1 MINIF
6 KNSVYRRMFIA
17 NLFSTLGSFVATTA
31 LMFHLLKEFPKN
43 PAYAT
48 TAEMMLSIPVLF
60 VFFLVGI
67 VADKLDR
74 KKVCFYSDMFAA
86 ICGILLLISTYYNFL
101 YYMFFSLFLIS
112 MFQRFFAPSFQSL
125 LQGVLDKED
134 YSVLAGINQMIQ
146 SLFSIFGTGISI
158 FIYWYFGISGAIV
171 INIICFLCSGLLINS
186 LSISEEVRLPN
197 GSHKIKDLSIKKI
210 LIEFLSGLEYTF
222 KNRILSQLVLG
233 FVLFGLLNGI
243 LAVLPIYTL
252 KYKLIPN
259 GYEEVSILL
268 GSVMGIGLLLGSFCS
283 SFFVKRFNAKV
294 IIVSCSMLT
303 GFCFGICSLANN
315 LFVFMLFIFLSA
327 FFVPFINVAIV
338 GLVFNIVDSKFMG
351 RVQSIIS
358 PIALLFQTLSLSFI
372 AVVYPRWI
380 SLEFLYLTLFGL
392 MFCAG
397 ILYLFFLPNNLEE
410 KTNTV
415 KESAV

>member
-6 KNSVYRRMFIA
+6 KNSIYRRMFIA
-17 NLFSTLGSFVATTA
+17 NLFSSLGSFVATTA

-43 PAYAT
+43 PSYAT
-48 TAEMMLSIPVLF
+48 IAEMMLSIPVLC
-60 VFFLVGI
+60 VFFLVGL
-67 VADKLDR
+67 VADKFDR
-74 KKVCFYSDMFAA
+74 KKVCFYSDMFSA
-86 ICGILLLISTYYNFL
+86 ICGVLLLISTYNNFL

-112 MFQRFFAPSFQSL
+112 MFQRFFSPSFQSL
-125 LQGVLDKED
+125 LQGVLEKED
-134 YSVLAGINQMIQ
+134 YAVLAGINQMIQ

-158 FIYWYFGISGAIV
+158 FIYWYFGINGAILV
-171 INIICFLCSGLLINS
+171 NIICFLCSGLLINS

-197 GSHKIKDLSIKKI
+197 GIHKIKDLSMKKI
-210 LIEFLSGLEYTF
+210 LIEFISGLEYTF
-222 KNRILSQLVLG
+222 KNRILFQLVLG

-252 KYKLIPN
+252 KYKFIPN
-259 GYEEVSILL
+259 RYEEISILL

-294 IIVSCSMLT
+294 IIVSCSLLT
-303 GFCFGICSLANN
+303 GFCFGICSLVNN
-315 LFVFMLFIFLSA
+315 LFLFMFFIFLSA

-338 GLVFNIVDSKFMG
+338 GLVFNIVNPKFMG

-358 PIALLFQTLSLSFI
+358 PIVLLFQTLGLSFVAI
-372 AVVYPRWI
+372 FYPKSI
-380 SLEFLYLTLFGL
+380 SLEFLYLILFVL

-397 ILYLFFLPNNLEE
+397 MLYLFFFPNNPEE
-410 KTNTV
+410 QTNTV
-415 KESAV
+415 KESIV

>member
-1 MINIF
+1 
-6 KNSVYRRMFIA
+6 
-17 NLFSTLGSFVATTA
+17 
-31 LMFHLLKEFPKN
+31 
-43 PAYAT
+43 
-48 TAEMMLSIPVLF
+48 
-60 VFFLVGI
+60 
-67 VADKLDR
+67 
-74 KKVCFYSDMFAA
+74 
-86 ICGILLLISTYYNFL
+86 
-101 YYMFFSLFLIS
+101 
-112 MFQRFFAPSFQSL
+112 
-125 LQGVLDKED
+125 
-134 YSVLAGINQMIQ
+134 
-146 SLFSIFGTGISI
+146 
-158 FIYWYFGISGAIV
+158 
-171 INIICFLCSGLLINS
+171 
-186 LSISEEVRLPN
+186 
-197 GSHKIKDLSIKKI
+197 
-210 LIEFLSGLEYTF
+210 
-222 KNRILSQLVLG
+222 
-233 FVLFGLLNGI
+233 
-243 LAVLPIYTL
+243 
-252 KYKLIPN
+252 YKLIPN

-315 LFVFMLFIFLSA
+315 LLVFMLFIFLSA